1 MFCSFPYE
9 VYIMYYVF
17 TFLLPSSLKDVTKY
31 QRMTI
36 RSLNVKKN
44 IYLLVVSL
52 DFLNYTIILDW
63 QEITINSKFPKTDL
77 MLLFS
82 IDGSKL

>member
-17 TFLLPSSLKDVTKY
+17 TFLLPPLKDVTKY

-36 RSLNVKKN
+36 RPLNVKKKN
-44 IYLLVVSL
+44 YWLLVWI
-52 DFLNYTIILDW
+52 F
-63 QEITINSKFPKTDL
+63 
-77 MLLFS
+77 
-82 IDGSKL
+82 